1 MGFSHCPSEEK
12 GIYWVLGECD
22 GREREKERER
32 EREGNIIKM
41 DCNTNAMQDLTELTA

>member
-1 MGFSHCPSEEK
+1 MGYSHCRAVEE
-12 GIYWVLGECD
+12 GIYWLTEM
-22 GREREKERER
+22 RERER

>member
-12 GIYWVLGECD
+12 GIYWLSVMGE
-22 GREREKERER
+22 RERERER